1 MQVKRVKDVAGAIC
15 WSFQGEKRPPDRL
28 ISIEKQR
35 LFWTVAFGHLENRV
49 SSGIAERG
57 SITVASRTGQFA
69 HFRVVTPG
77 SPSLAYQSSGTSQRR
92 PGGGRVYGV
101 FDSNSAK
108 A

>member
-1 MQVKRVKDVAGAIC
+1 VNSRPIKRVKDVAGAIC

-69 HFRVVTPG
+69 HFRVVTPE
-77 SPSLAYQSSGTSQRR
+77 
-92 PGGGRVYGV
+92 
-101 FDSNSAK
+101 
-108 A
+108 